1 MPEEGVSELQ
11 GLLRGHKDKLF
22 ISPLREFQASSGNR
36 DDSHELKRQ
45 ARQKR
50 ESELKGGDSDTT
62 CHMNSEK
69 EGPMRD

>member
-1 MPEEGVSELQ
+1 VPEEGVSELQ
-11 GLLRGHKDKLF
+11 GMLRGHKDKLF
-22 ISPLREFQASSGNR
+22 ISSLGEVQASSGNK

-45 ARQKR
+45 TRQKI

-69 EGPMRD
+69 DVPRRD